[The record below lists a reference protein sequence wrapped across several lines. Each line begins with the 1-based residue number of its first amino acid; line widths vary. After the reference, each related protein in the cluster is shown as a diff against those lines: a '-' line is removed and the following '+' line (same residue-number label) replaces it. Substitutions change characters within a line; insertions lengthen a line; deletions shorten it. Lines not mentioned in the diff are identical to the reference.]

1 MYKYDIE
8 VGDTVK
14 YTRDGRVGVVK
25 SISLGIQ
32 WAAVIKFNDG
42 GGLEK
47 VLIDDLILVKK
58 RGARE
63 ESPAHQEET
72 AEKKGIVVSEK
83 DITRAFAKV
92 TTEIVNDIGHDPV
105 LIILIGGVFATKLCK
120 TLFSENEEK

>member
-8 VGDTVK
+8 VGDPVK
-14 YTRDGRVGVVK
+14 YTRDARVGVVK